1 MKSMFLHTLRNK
13 NRTNVC
19 PKCYSKNKHIHKF
32 NTMQSKGEHQI
43 WETKFAVKLSSE
55 HHTQHTDTHNITQ
68 VLSTVSVS
76 RGT

>member
-1 MKSMFLHTLRNK
+1 
-13 NRTNVC
+13 
-19 PKCYSKNKHIHKF
+19 
-32 NTMQSKGEHQI
+32 MQSKGEHQI